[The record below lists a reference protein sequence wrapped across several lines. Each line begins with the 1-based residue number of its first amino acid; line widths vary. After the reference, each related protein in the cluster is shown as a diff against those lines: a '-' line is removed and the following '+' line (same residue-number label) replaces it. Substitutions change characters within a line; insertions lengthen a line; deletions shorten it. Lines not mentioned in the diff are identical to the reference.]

1 MEYSCVRCLFCSRRK
16 EAQVAHLVQAK
27 GWGRALFAQRIK
39 TVLVDGVW
47 TEAVTPL
54 LPGYVFA
61 YSNDETD
68 RYEELHS
75 LPNVIRVLTYGDGS
89 NVLKGRDLEFADW
102 LWRMKGHIE
111 VMKAAQVGD
120 RVEIIDGVFKQLHG
134 TIIRMDRRRKTVCV
148 LLDTEGTPKHLWLAY
163 EIVERRTE
171 DGGPEG
177 WHPQEEAP
185 TSGQHNQ

>member
-1 MEYSCVRCLFCSRRK
+1 M
-16 EAQVAHLVQAK
+16 
-27 GWGRALFAQRIK
+27 
-39 TVLVDGVW
+39 LVDGVW
-47 TEAVTPL
+47 TETVAPL
-54 LPGYVFA
+54 MPGYVFV

-102 LWRMKGHIE
+102 LWRLKGHIE